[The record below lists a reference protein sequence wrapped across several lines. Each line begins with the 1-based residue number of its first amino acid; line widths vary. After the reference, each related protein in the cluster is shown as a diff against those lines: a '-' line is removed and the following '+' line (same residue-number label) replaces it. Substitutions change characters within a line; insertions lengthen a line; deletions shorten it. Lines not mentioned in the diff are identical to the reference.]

1 MVLPCLEVVVVVLFL
16 SLPWYEV
23 VSMRCGSREGDL
35 GESLMQSGAR
45 RVADSVRREVN
56 QSGKLKC
63 CRPSEVKGVGQLA
76 RLCTIFT
83 QTWLSD
89 HLWLVFADVILYAVL

>member
-1 MVLPCLEVVVVVLFL
+1 
-16 SLPWYEV
+16 
-23 VSMRCGSREGDL
+23 
-35 GESLMQSGAR
+35 MQNGAR
-45 RVADSVRREVN
+45 RVADSVRREVKSCN
-56 QSGKLKC
+56 NCWSSQSGKLKC

-76 RLCTIFT
+76 RLRTIFT